1 MLLRGFDTIA
11 ERSRGFPKS
20 QGSEKRAGGI
30 IVSSTRWL
38 CLILG
43 PVLIVGVL
51 YRMTMWGHPG
61 SLVASE
67 SPTSPSRFGEPGLG
81 VNQAE
86 LRAACQRAAEDL
98 LPLLNA
104 RCNILVREPY
114 VLAGDLSEES
124 LERIYRDTILPMSL
138 ALSTGYFDIKPHDP
152 IIILMFSGDRMYHRH
167 AKGFDGRENANY
179 HGYYQRTD
187 RRIVLNISTGNGTLA
202 HELTHALAHC
212 DFPNMPEWFD
222 EGLASLHEQSQFTDD
237 GLRLEGN
244 SNWRI
249 NFLLPAVRGNR
260 LHSLS
265 ELMSTRTV
273 RTEEEAV
280 HYAHARY
287 FCLYLQSR
295 NLLEPFYRKF
305 RHTAE
310 LDPTGIQALSEV
322 LQLDSME
329 TIERDFRSWLLNQAS
344 AGR

>member
-1 MLLRGFDTIA
+1 MLHFRSSGKSA
-11 ERSRGFPKS
+11 ERSIR
-20 QGSEKRAGGI
+20 EI
-30 IVSSTRWL
+30 IVNSTRWL

-43 PVLIVGVL
+43 PVLIVGLL
-51 YRMTMWGHPG
+51 YRLTMWERPG
-61 SLVASE
+61 SLAASE
-67 SPTSPSRFGEPGLG
+67 STTSPSRFEEARLN
-81 VNQAE
+81 VNQIE
-86 LRAACQRAAEDL
+86 LKSACQHAANHL
-98 LPLLNA
+98 PPLLDS

-114 VLAGDLSEES
+114 VLAGDFSEER
-124 LERIYRDTILPMSL
+124 LERIYRETILPTSQ
-138 ALSTGYFDIKPHDP
+138 ALSTGYFDIKPHAP
-152 IIILMFSGDRMYHRH
+152 ITILMFSGDRMYRRH
-167 AKGFDGRENANY
+167 AKRLDGRENANY

-187 RRIVLNISTGNGTLA
+187 RRIVLNFPTGNGTLA
-202 HELTHALAHC
+202 HELTHALAHF

-222 EGLASLHEQSQFTDD
+222 EGLASLHEQSRFTDD
-237 GLRLEGN
+237 GLRLEGG

-249 NFLLPAVRGNR
+249 NYLLSAVHSNR

-280 HYAHARY
+280 HYAHARS

-310 LDPTGIQALSEV
+310 QDPTGIKTLSEV

-329 TIERDFRSWLLNQAS
+329 TVDRDFRNWLLNQAS
-344 AGR
+344 SSR